1 MKRKFLV
8 VWLTVMM
15 AIVCAIGLAACEEN
29 NSSAHEHAMVHHDL
43 TEATCTENGN
53 IEYWSCS
60 GCGKNFADE
69 NGNEEIATVVIAATG
84 HTYSN
89 DWSSDNTY
97 HWHAATC
104 GHDEVIDKSEHV
116 WNTGT
121 VEKEPTC
128 TETGERLFTC
138 EICGATKTEII
149 SMTEHD
155 WSAWADDK
163 NGRTHTRTCACGA
176 TETQNHEFGE
186 WVDDENGTTHSR
198 TCAC

>member
-43 TEATCTENGN
+43 TEAPCTENGN

-97 HWHAATC
+97 H
-104 GHDEVIDKSEHV
+104 
-116 WNTGT
+116 
-121 VEKEPTC
+121 
-128 TETGERLFTC
+128 
-138 EICGATKTEII
+138 
-149 SMTEHD
+149 
-155 WSAWADDK
+155 
-163 NGRTHTRTCACGA
+163 
-176 TETQNHEFGE
+176 
-186 WVDDENGTTHSR
+186 
-198 TCAC
+198 